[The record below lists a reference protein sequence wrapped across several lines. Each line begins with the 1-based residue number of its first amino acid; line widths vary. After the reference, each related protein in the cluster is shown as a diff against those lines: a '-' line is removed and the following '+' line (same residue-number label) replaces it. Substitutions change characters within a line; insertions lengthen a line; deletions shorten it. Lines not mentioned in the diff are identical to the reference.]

1 MRSAVVVPVTTIVG
15 LIIVFASVLGGFAMA
30 GGPFGVLVQPSE
42 LVVIGGAALGTLV
55 ISAPGKVGKR
65 ILGSFKK
72 AFSGKPPAKAD
83 FLDLLKCLFQ
93 IFQAMRREGVVALE
107 AHVQDPHKS
116 TIFKQFPTVLARH
129 HAVDFLVGGL
139 RQLVDG
145 CTPTELAQLFDTE
158 METHHDEEHQPINLI
173 RTTGDALPGLGIVAA
188 VLGIIVTMGHIDG
201 GPEEIGHH
209 VAAALVGT
217 FLGILMCYG
226 MLAPI
231 ATGIE
236 MQAVSESR
244 YLLCMK
250 EALLAAARG
259 TNPKL
264 AIEFARSAIFSD
276 ERPSSTELEAAL
288 KAMKK

>member
-1 MRSAVVVPVTTIVG
+1 VTTIIG
-15 LIIVFASVLGGFAMA
+15 LLVVFAAVLGGFGMA
-30 GGPFGVLVQPSE
+30 GGPFPVLLQPNE
-42 LVVIGGAALGTLV
+42 LVVIGGAAVGTVL
-55 ISAPGKVGKR
+55 ISAPGKVRGR

-72 AFSGKPPAKAD
+72 AFTAKSPTRDDYLA
-83 FLDLLKCLFQ
+83 LLTLLFQ
-93 IFQAMRREGVVALE
+93 IFQIMRREGLVALD
-107 AHVQDPHKS
+107 AHVQEPAKS
-116 TIFKQFPTVLARH
+116 TLFKAYPSVLARH
-129 HAVDFLVGGL
+129 HGAEFLVGGL

-145 CTPTELAQLFDTE
+145 CSAGDLAQLLDTGMDTLHE
-158 METHHDEEHQPINLI
+158 EEHQPINLI

-236 MQAVSESR
+236 MNAVGEHR
-244 YLLCMK
+244 YLICIK

-259 TNPKL
+259 SNPKL

-276 ERPSSTELEAAL
+276 ERPSSTELEKSLA
-288 KAMKK
+288 KVKGK